1 MAALIT
7 DYFNCLQL
15 EFSKTVF
22 EPETGYVSTSI
33 YILFALDRPI
43 KYRHVSSDYTVGI
56 MLYRTASHQTG
67 QIYVTLL
74 D

>member
-33 YILFALDRPI
+33 YIYSLHLIDQLNI
-43 KYRHVSSDYTVGI
+43 D
-56 MLYRTASHQTG
+56 MCHQ
-67 QIYVTLL
+67 IIR
-74 D
+74 